1 MSRLRLTL
9 RMGTSQMACLYW
21 VLTHLR
27 IKWEGVGGPRLPI
40 RNRAPNRNPNR
51 CFRVPVPSLIPTYPH
66 LTEASFFSP
75 ILLLRQ
81 TSTNCNQLQPTAGS
95 TRRSNPY
102 PRATRSAI
110 SVRSA
115 VKPTAPSP
123 SRKVTEGYGRIFFS
137 SHPRLAPRNVLGGV
151 LFILACGSSRD
162 FALPFVTACN
172 APVTPL

>member
-1 MSRLRLTL
+1 MEVFQRSVLPAWVEHKNPAQHTFITAPRRLTGSLRLML
-9 RMGTSQMACLYW
+9 RMETSQMACLYW

-123 SRKVTEGYGRIFFS
+123 SRKVTEG
-137 SHPRLAPRNVLGGV
+137 
-151 LFILACGSSRD
+151 
-162 FALPFVTACN
+162 
-172 APVTPL
+172 